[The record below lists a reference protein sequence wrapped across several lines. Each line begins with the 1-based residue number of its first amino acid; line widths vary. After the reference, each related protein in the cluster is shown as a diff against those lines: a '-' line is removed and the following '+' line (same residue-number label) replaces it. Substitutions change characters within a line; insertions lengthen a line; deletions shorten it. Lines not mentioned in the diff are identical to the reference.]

1 MPSLF
6 SHHTSCL
13 KPTSRW
19 RIITIIKA
27 DSWKW
32 MVISP
37 LGSSSSLH
45 FPFSL
50 FLACHCPCYKQ
61 CQVLIFCLSRSTSAQ
76 YALTDTDRH
85 PPPLSVRQML
95 QEMATDWHHL
105 PTLGLSLS
113 SIHTWNISALK
124 YGSHVTLWQ
133 RACLMSETAI
143 HDLFTLPKVFV
154 YVFSNLTASDRI
166 IQQGAWYI
174 WVEAEAAWIL
184 IPWVGNYPV
193 PSVACVR
200 LEPEYRTTASF
211 WMKNNTSFDSEWPA
225 VARSRCV
232 KVFDV
237 SHSCADTFWNGLL
250 TVLIWKTDRC
260 YSCTVSSVHPVC
272 SCVFEG
278 SLLISWEAT
287 VIQTRIT
294 TSCNHERKS
303 N

>member
-6 SHHTSCL
+6 SNHTSCL

-19 RIITIIKA
+19 RIVTIIKA

-50 FLACHCPCYKQ
+50 FLACHCPRYKQ

-113 SIHTWNISALK
+113 SIHMWNISALK
-124 YGSHVTLWQ
+124 YGSHVTFWQ
-133 RACLMSETAI
+133 RACLMSEKAI
-143 HDLFTLPKVFV
+143 RGLFTLPKVFV

-166 IQQGAWYI
+166 IQQGARYI
-174 WVEAEAAWIL
+174 RVEAEAARIL
-184 IPWVGNYPV
+184 IPWVGNHAV

-200 LEPEYRTTASF
+200 LEPEYRNNGVLLNEEQYLF
-211 WMKNNTSFDSEWPA
+211 WQRVAGSGEVKMCEGFWRVTFLRWHFLEWFTYSFDL
-225 VARSRCV
+225 
-232 KVFDV
+232 K
-237 SHSCADTFWNGLL
+237 
-250 TVLIWKTDRC
+250 DR
-260 YSCTVSSVHPVC
+260 
-272 SCVFEG
+272 
-278 SLLISWEAT
+278 
-287 VIQTRIT
+287 
-294 TSCNHERKS
+294 
-303 N
+303 

>member
-85 PPPLSVRQML
+85 PLPSQLGRCYRKWQQTGIICLPLDCHCPQYTRETSVLWSMDPTWHSDREHAWWVRQQSM
-95 QEMATDWHHL
+95 
-105 PTLGLSLS
+105 
-113 SIHTWNISALK
+113 
-124 YGSHVTLWQ
+124 
-133 RACLMSETAI
+133 ACL
-143 HDLFTLPKVFV
+143 LCQKYL
-154 YVFSNLTASDRI
+154 
-166 IQQGAWYI
+166 
-174 WVEAEAAWIL
+174 
-184 IPWVGNYPV
+184 
-193 PSVACVR
+193 
-200 LEPEYRTTASF
+200 
-211 WMKNNTSFDSEWPA
+211 
-225 VARSRCV
+225 
-232 KVFDV
+232 
-237 SHSCADTFWNGLL
+237 
-250 TVLIWKTDRC
+250 
-260 YSCTVSSVHPVC
+260 CTC
-272 SCVFEG
+272 SQ
-278 SLLISWEAT
+278 I
-287 VIQTRIT
+287 
-294 TSCNHERKS
+294 
-303 N
+303 